1 MADQKK
7 QLQAWSWNVSLPYK
21 MPALQAT
28 LHILSNAW
36 WSKIVFLLFSEES
49 FDSYWE
55 GEKDKKRRP
64 NLFDDDDDSSF
75 GWIDSKEVADLMKQ
89 SRRLASNDDD
99 DDDEELGEAWGGVE
113 YSLNSGM
120 MSQKKWC
127 NEYYNN
133 WVWWTLTTFTALYN
147 EINISIHIFHT
158 LLYTFPLLLTK
169 RFHVTIK
176 VS

>member
-1 MADQKK
+1 
-7 QLQAWSWNVSLPYK
+7 

-28 LHILSNAW
+28 LHILSNDW

-113 YSLNSGM
+113 YSLNPGM

-133 WVWWTLTTFTALYN
+133 WVWWTLTTFTALYT

-158 LLYTFPLLLTK
+158 LFYTFPLLLTK

-176 VS
+176 AS

>member
-36 WSKIVFLLFSEES
+36 WSKIGFLLFSEES

-55 GEKDKKRRP
+55 GEEDKKRRP
-64 NLFDDDDDSSF
+64 NLFDDDDLSF
-75 GWIDSKEVADLMKQ
+75 GWISSEEVADLRRQ
-89 SRRLASNDDD
+89 SRRLVSNDDD

-113 YSLNSGM
+113 YSLNPGM

-133 WVWWTLTTFTALYN
+133 WVWWTLTTFTALYT
-147 EINISIHIFHT
+147 EINISIHILYT

-176 VS
+176 AS